1 MFHTVSIGGIQ
12 KYVRRGRGE
21 GVLKKRTKTNRGRGW
36 SRLSVRSLCEKLTKA
51 NVRRGREKGGGGGT
65 CKMNRNEQGGGGGQ
79 KLETSSER
87 TF

>member
-1 MFHTVSIGGIQ
+1 MVEG
-12 KYVRRGRGE
+12 GRGS
-21 GVLKKRTKTNRGRGW
+21 LKSERKRT
-36 SRLSVRSLCEKLTKA
+36 
-51 NVRRGREKGGGGGT
+51 GGGGGQDYLYVRSVKNSLKRTYAEEGRRGGAGT